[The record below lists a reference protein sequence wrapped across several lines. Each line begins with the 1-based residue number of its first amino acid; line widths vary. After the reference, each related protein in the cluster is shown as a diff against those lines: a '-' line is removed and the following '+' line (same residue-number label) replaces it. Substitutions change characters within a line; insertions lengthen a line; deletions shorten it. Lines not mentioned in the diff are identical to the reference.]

1 MDTRHDEKAKS
12 VNNKAKGRGRLS
24 SVETHKIGSW
34 VDLARVIEECAA
46 DEWVFR
52 GENEEFDTLQPKAGR
67 VSAKPGSARKMPY
80 DPAHEREALALFR
93 QQARPH
99 LGHTP
104 PTDTEWL
111 AIAQHYGLVLCLLVC
126 LVCLLVAGYIK
137 TKKEGTKG

>member
-1 MDTRHDEKAKS
+1 MDTRRDEKAKS

-67 VSAKPGSARKMPY
+67 VSAKPGSARKMPGG
-80 DPAHEREALALFR
+80 PARGRGAR
-93 QQARPH
+93 GRGGGRARPRR
-99 LGHTP
+99 GRTP
-104 PTDTEWL
+104 
-111 AIAQHYGLVLCLLVC
+111 
-126 LVCLLVAGYIK
+126 
-137 TKKEGTKG
+137 

>member
-52 GENEEFDTLQPKAGR
+52 GEIEEFDTLQPKAGR
-67 VSAKPGSARKMPY
+67 VSAKPGSARKMPN
-80 DPAHEREALALFR
+80 DPAHEREALELFR
-93 QQARPH
+93 KQARSQ
-99 LGHTP
+99 LVHTP
-104 PTDTEWL
+104 TTDTFWWE
-111 AIAQHYGLVLCLLVC
+111 IAQL
-126 LVCLLVAGYIK
+126 
-137 TKKEGTKG
+137 